1 MLFWKWILR
10 NLTIVFC
17 NFFKTRTHVIIAQI
31 FSCLL
36 FIPRVRPYQLAPV
49 STAEQSVFQ
58 LNYLSLWFQISISI
72 CVKIIAINHKP
83 DQITQT
89 MINKSYRSPIYWRW
103 IFLAAMV
110 ESRNTDVTLT
120 KVTIGVQLSTFI
132 SWWKLEKFRQ
142 NDPVQ
147 VKSCYSI

>member
-49 STAEQSVFQ
+49 STADQSVLQ

-72 CVKIIAINHKP
+72 CQNHRNQSQTRSNHP
-83 DQITQT
+83 NDDQQ
-89 MINKSYRSPIYWRW
+89 
-103 IFLAAMV
+103 
-110 ESRNTDVTLT
+110 
-120 KVTIGVQLSTFI
+120 
-132 SWWKLEKFRQ
+132 KL
-142 NDPVQ
+142 
-147 VKSCYSI
+147 

>member
-1 MLFWKWILR
+1 MSANNGLLYFLLHENSFWNALFFSHYIKIHSDFLKNYIKMLFWKWILR

-49 STAEQSVFQ
+49 STADQSVLQ

-83 DQITQT
+83 DQITQM
-89 MINKSYRSPIYWRW
+89 MINK
-103 IFLAAMV
+103 V
-110 ESRNTDVTLT
+110 
-120 KVTIGVQLSTFI
+120 IGPPYIEDEYL
-132 SWWKLEKFRQ
+132 
-142 NDPVQ
+142 
-147 VKSCYSI
+147 